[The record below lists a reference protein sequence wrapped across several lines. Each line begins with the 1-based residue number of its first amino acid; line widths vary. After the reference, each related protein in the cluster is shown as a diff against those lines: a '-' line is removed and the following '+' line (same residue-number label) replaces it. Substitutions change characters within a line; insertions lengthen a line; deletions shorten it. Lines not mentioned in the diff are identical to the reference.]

1 MTRAVDS
8 RQLRVE
14 TGADVRSRVG
24 IPQLSTLNS
33 QRSRGFTFIEL
44 MVVIAIVALML
55 SFTMLRIDGVIPGE
69 RLGAAAR
76 QLGSNVGFVRSKAV
90 ATGQAYAVRYD
101 LAKHRYMVLSP
112 PSPEDVEAGV
122 HRPTDLVPTL
132 WERLPDGVIIADVQL
147 GQRTRTEGQV
157 QVAFTPL
164 GTCTPHAIRLRLAE
178 ENDTAREQRW
188 MTVMVNPLT
197 GLVDILP
204 ENAKLDLFADEADF
218 GGGLSGGGF

>member
-1 MTRAVDS
+1 MARAAY
-8 RQLRVE
+8 RTPHPAPRC
-14 TGADVRSRVG
+14 G
-24 IPQLSTLNS
+24 
-33 QRSRGFTFIEL
+33 GFTFIEL

-55 SFTMLRIDGVIPGE
+55 GFVVLRIDGLIPGE

-90 ATGQAYAVRYD
+90 ANGQTYAVRYD
-101 LAKHRYMVLSP
+101 LSKHRYMILSP
-112 PSPEDVEAGV
+112 PSPEDIEAGV

-132 WERLPDGVIIADVQL
+132 WERLPDGVVIADVQL
-147 GQRTRTEGQV
+147 GKRTRTDGQV
-157 QVAFTPL
+157 QVVFTPL
-164 GTCTPHAIRLRLAE
+164 GTCTPHAVRLRLAE
-178 ENDTAREQRW
+178 ESEMAGEQRW

-204 ENAKLDLFADEADF
+204 ENAKLDLFADETDF